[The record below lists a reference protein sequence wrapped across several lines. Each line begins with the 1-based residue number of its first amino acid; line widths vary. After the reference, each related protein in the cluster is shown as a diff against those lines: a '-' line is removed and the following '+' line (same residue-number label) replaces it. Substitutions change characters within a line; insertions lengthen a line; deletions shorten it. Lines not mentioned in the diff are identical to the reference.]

1 MVFFLVNSL
10 SKQNRAMR
18 RCMKKPHSL
27 KLRQYDV
34 CLFDLNEYL
43 DSFPGATMSDNM
55 GVTELITILLKIMTN
70 VWSKQA
76 YVQVF
81 DYENIP
87 FKKSVDIFE
96 NMEISESIYEGV
108 VPPSY

>member
-55 GVTELITILLKIMTN
+55 GVTELNEILSNSMPN
-70 VWSKQA
+70 SWSKQA
-76 YVQVF
+76 YVQGF
-81 DYENIP
+81 DCETIS
-87 FKKSVDIFE
+87 FKKAVNMFE
-96 NMEISESIYEGV
+96 HM
-108 VPPSY
+108 

>member
-34 CLFDLNEYL
+34 CLFDLNDHGEPEEFLLFVPNLQMTLAATGTLETEAKFQYL
-43 DSFPGATMSDNM
+43 CMLVHEES
-55 GVTELITILLKIMTN
+55 LRH
-70 VWSKQA
+70 
-76 YVQVF
+76 F
-81 DYENIP
+81 DLVCADA
-87 FKKSVDIFE
+87 KKYRKPIRSGL
-96 NMEISESIYEGV
+96 SS
-108 VPPSY
+108 